1 MMARRVGLVAAL
13 MMLAAACSAASGQP
27 AATTEPPLVSLVPLT
42 TTTAPPATTT
52 SSTTSTSTTTTTTTI
67 VPIGVP
73 DPVALGVLAEPG
85 VDSRFDG
92 IGMATVP
99 AGGAA
104 IFAEGG
110 TEQLVVA
117 REGLV
122 FAVTQAL
129 EGGWVELVTM
139 CDTTAWARSTDL
151 ALTGPS
157 PSQVVGKSFDF
168 SQAVVVL
175 DPGHGGPWN
184 IGAVAETGLKE
195 KEINV
200 DIARRARDLFSAPH
214 TVDWE
219 SGTIYTG
226 DQVPAVARVIVTRTG
241 ADDLADYEAGLL
253 FRAELANAMNA
264 DAFVAIHNNAGH
276 ENKLETPGSDV
287 YYQSQLEDSRRFAT
301 IMVEEFNRSFAP
313 FGTDWVG
320 VRDVGAK
327 SRLSTKN
334 PGKQYYGVLKRTEM
348 PAVIAEGAFM
358 SNRSEADLLATPEF
372 RQAYAEAVYRAVVR
386 FLTDDAFGDAPS
398 FDPKSW
404 GGFAGSGD
412 ARPTCVIPS
421 QGDQ

>member
-1 MMARRVGLVAAL
+1 MTARSVGLVVAI
-13 MMLAAACSAASGQP
+13 MLVATAC
-27 AATTEPPLVSLVPLT
+27 ATTTSQPSPDETSLLGTLAPLVT
-42 TTTAPPATTT
+42 TTTSPTTTT
-52 SSTTSTSTTTTTTTI
+52 SSTTTTTTTTTI

-73 DPVALGVLAEPG
+73 EPTVLGVPTEPAIDSQFAG
-85 VDSRFDG
+85 V
-92 IGMATVP
+92 GMATVP
-99 AGGAA
+99 AGGAP
-104 IFAEGG
+104 IFSQGG
-110 TEQLVVA
+110 TEQLVLA

-122 FAVTQAL
+122 FAVTATL
-129 EGGWVELVTM
+129 DDGWLELVTM
-139 CDTTAWARSTDL
+139 CDTTAWARAGDL
-151 ALTGPS
+151 VLNGPS
-157 PSQVVGKSFDF
+157 RNQAVGKSFDF
-168 SQAVVVL
+168 AKAVVVL

-200 DIARRARDLFSAPH
+200 DIARRARDLFLAPH

-219 SGTIYTG
+219 TGTIYTG
-226 DQVPAVARVIVTRTG
+226 DQVPAAQRVIVTRTG
-241 ADDLADYEAGLL
+241 ADELADYEAGLL
-253 FRAELANAMNA
+253 FRAELANAMKA

-320 VRDVGAK
+320 VQDVGAK

-372 RQAYAEAVYRAVVR
+372 RQAYAEAVYRTVVR
-386 FLTDDAFGDAPS
+386 FLTDDAFGDAAS

-412 ARPTCVIPS
+412 ARPECVIPS
-421 QGDQ
+421 QGGE